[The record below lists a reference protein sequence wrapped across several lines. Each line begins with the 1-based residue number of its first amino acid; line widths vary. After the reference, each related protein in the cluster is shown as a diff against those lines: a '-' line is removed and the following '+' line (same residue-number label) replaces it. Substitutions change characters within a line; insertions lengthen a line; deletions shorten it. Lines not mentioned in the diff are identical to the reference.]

1 MSLKPNRVFPVSTAA
16 RSSHGFTLIE
26 LLVAVTLLAL
36 VTMLTFGGF
45 RFGTRAWERA
55 AAHLDHAAEIQIVQA
70 FLRRRLSE
78 AAPVLKPGDN
88 PDGEIFFEGDRTSL
102 RFVTVMPIHLQT
114 GGYSVLDLTLERG
127 SLASG
132 LMLRWSPFQFGTELP
147 ETADPD
153 ERVLLKRINR
163 FNIAYF
169 GLRSDDDEVPSWSD
183 EWRGNKRLPLLVRF
197 RIEFSDE
204 GLRDWPELVVAPVV
218 AGRPRRR
225 G

>member
-1 MSLKPNRVFPVSTAA
+1 MSLNPDRVFPVSTAA
-16 RSSHGFTLIE
+16 RSRHGFTLIE

-102 RFVTVMPIHLQT
+102 RFVTVMPIHLVKPCSRNSIT
-114 GGYSVLDLTLERG
+114 
-127 SLASG
+127 ASKAPPG
-132 LMLRWSPFQFGTELP
+132 PVTASRSSMLMTECNW
-147 ETADPD
+147 
-153 ERVLLKRINR
+153 NR
-163 FNIAYF
+163 
-169 GLRSDDDEVPSWSD
+169 SKD
-183 EWRGNKRLPLLVRF
+183 
-197 RIEFSDE
+197 
-204 GLRDWPELVVAPVV
+204 
-218 AGRPRRR
+218 
-225 G
+225 